1 MSRETQRGSSEI
13 VTPDYWRQLDLITP
27 GELKLPIT
35 VVGAGGIGSPT
46 ALALA
51 KMGCSR
57 LTVYDPDLVEP
68 HNLPNQFYRLKDSAR
83 PKVEA
88 LRDLIR
94 SFTGL
99 EIVALQE
106 AVSQQRLSGLVIS
119 GVDSMSARQA
129 IWQGAIRYRST
140 VELYIDARMGAEVCR
155 IYSVRPSDPED
166 VRVYESTLY
175 DDNQATDDA
184 CTAQAIIY
192 NVLSIAGLIASQVK
206 KYAKGEPLNREI
218 IFDLKTLTLLV
229 N

>member
-1 MSRETQRGSSEI
+1 M
-13 VTPDYWRQLDLITP
+13 DYWRQLDLVTP
-27 GELKLPIT
+27 AELKLPIT
-35 VVGAGGIGSPT
+35 LVGAGGIGSPT

-68 HNLPNQFYRLKDSAR
+68 HNLPNQFYRLEDSAR

-94 SFTGL
+94 AFTGL
-99 EIVALQE
+99 EIVSIQE
-106 AVSQQRLSGLVIS
+106 AVSRQPLSGVVIS
-119 GVDSMSARQA
+119 GVDSMSARQE
-129 IWQGAIRYRST
+129 IWHGSIRYRAD

-155 IYSVRPSDPED
+155 IYSIRPSDPEH
-166 VRVYESTLY
+166 VRAYELTLY
-175 DDNQATDDA
+175 NDDQASADA

-192 NVLSIAGLIASQVK
+192 NVLSIAGLIANQVK
-206 KYAKGEPLNREI
+206 KYAKGEHLDREVI
-218 IFDLKTLTLLV
+218 LDLKTLTLLV